1 MPQSFAHS
9 HGNDLAA
16 LTIPGNSFSSR
27 VAAWIRFFDFMVRE
41 MQARQVGVPSYDF
54 AMSTNAAI
62 SYEQVKDGALQ
73 LPLEDRSRLAPRLLE
88 SLDDD
93 DDVSPEWKDEIDRR
107 LQEIDDGTAKMIPH
121 AEVMANVRAGLAKN
135 RELRSSSGS

>member
-9 HGNDLAA
+9 HGKALAA

-41 MQARQVGVPSYDF
+41 MQARQAVAPCYDF
-54 AMSTNAAI
+54 AMITNAAI
-62 SYEQVKDGALQ
+62 SYEQIKDGALQ
-73 LPLEDRSRLAPRLLE
+73 LPLEDRSRLASRLLE

-93 DDVSPEWKDEIDRR
+93 DDVSPEWVEEIRR
-107 LQEIDDGTAKMIPH
+107 RVKEMKEGTAKMVPH
-121 AEVMANVRAGLAKN
+121 DEVMSNVRERVAKR
-135 RELRSSSGS
+135 REDRAAVAS